1 MTFPMN
7 FSPRHFPLTLSSVL
21 LFLNLKHTVFHQSN
35 YVFRQSNFHLVEKLL
50 IQNQLLL
57 THLMSFIG
65 PESRIFSSN
74 LFPIDLP
81 MQTLPTLTGA
91 RLAFR
96 RIVMYMLSSLVL
108 IKLAYHCLN
117 QNGRKLPI
125 ADPTYND
132 GFPPLPLYSVFGEQL

>member
-35 YVFRQSNFHLVEKLL
+35 YVFRQSNFHLVEELL

-57 THLMSFIG
+57 TPLMSFIG
-65 PESRIFSSN
+65 PESRIFPSN
-74 LFPIDLP
+74 LFPGNLP
-81 MQTLPTLTGA
+81 VQTLPTLTGA

-96 RIVMYMLSSLVL
+96 SRAVYVVFTCTDKVSLSLFE
-108 IKLAYHCLN
+108 
-117 QNGRKLPI
+117 P
-125 ADPTYND
+125 
-132 GFPPLPLYSVFGEQL
+132 E